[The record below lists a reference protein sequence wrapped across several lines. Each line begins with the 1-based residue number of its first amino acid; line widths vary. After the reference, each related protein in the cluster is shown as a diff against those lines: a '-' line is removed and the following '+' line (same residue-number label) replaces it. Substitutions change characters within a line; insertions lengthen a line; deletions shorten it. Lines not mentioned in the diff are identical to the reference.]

1 MSAGRESENARRS
14 LSPAERHA
22 AIAELDRLGMSAKAI
37 AEELG
42 CSPRTVHRARSM
54 RRAAGDSWS
63 WSLPEPDE
71 AAVERAAAGEPPEGL
86 TWVERRA
93 AIAQCDRWGLP
104 APVTAA
110 RVGCSR
116 QTVYYSRSRRAAA

>member
-1 MSAGRESENARRS
+1 MSIR
-14 LSPAERHA
+14 LTPAARHA
-22 AIAELDRLGMSAKAI
+22 AIAELDRQGLSARAI

-42 CSPRTVHRARSM
+42 CSLRTVHRARAQ
-54 RRAAGDSWS
+54 RRAAGDDWS
-63 WSLPEPDE
+63 WAEPELDE
-71 AAVERAAAGEPPEGL
+71 AAVVRAAAGDPPEGL

-104 APVTAA
+104 ARVTAV

-116 QTVYYSRSRRAAA
+116 QTVYYARSRRAS